1 MAEKRELPDVV
12 RSKVHDFTL
21 QLASA
26 IGSDLAAVVV
36 HGSSVRGGYHEGQ
49 SDIDVVIVLERDSR
63 ATLEAAGEV
72 LAKARSSYGIE
83 AMIVTAKEI
92 AGAADVFPLLYDD
105 LGRESVC
112 VHGGNPFAR
121 IVVSDAHRRLR
132 IEQELRQCRIRLR
145 RAVSEARGERIVLR
159 RAVWQRLRH
168 ARSPMAA
175 LLRLRGQAS
184 AGELDDVM
192 TRACHL
198 HELDPQPLVGEINDP
213 FAAYETLCTLLD
225 RAIAHVDEL
234 ETSGRQVGEVAS
246 TRPGS

>member
-1 MAEKRELPDVV
+1 MLEAQGMTEKRELPDAV
-12 RSKVHDFTL
+12 RSKVDDFTL

-36 HGSSVRGGYHEGQ
+36 HGSSVRGGYQEGQ

-63 ATLEAAGEV
+63 ATLEAAGEI
-72 LAKARSSYGIE
+72 LAKARSAYGIE
-83 AMIVTAKEI
+83 AMIVTTKEI
-92 AGAADVFPLLYDD
+92 EGAADVFPLLYDD

-145 RAVSEARGERIVLR
+145 RAASEARGERIVLR

-168 ARSPMAA
+168 MRSPMAA
-175 LLRLRGQAS
+175 LLRLRGEAGS
-184 AGELDDVM
+184 AELDHVL
-192 TRACHL
+192 TRASHL
-198 HELDPQPLVGEINDP
+198 HELSPEHLVGDIDDP
-213 FAAYETLCTLLD
+213 FAAYEALCTLLD
-225 RAIAHVDEL
+225 RAIAYVDEL
-234 ETSGRQVGEVAS
+234 DTAAKQL
-246 TRPGS
+246 P